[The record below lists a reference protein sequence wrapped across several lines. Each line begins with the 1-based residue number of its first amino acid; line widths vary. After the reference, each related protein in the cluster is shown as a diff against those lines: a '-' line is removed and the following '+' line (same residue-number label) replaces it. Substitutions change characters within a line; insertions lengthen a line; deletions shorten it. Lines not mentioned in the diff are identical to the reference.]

1 MLLDES
7 TVLAS
12 EIDSLGHMNV
22 RFYMTRMERAN
33 QKLLADLNLSSE
45 LLANSF
51 VRRTDTYTRFRAE
64 QFEGATLHTIGGVLD
79 VTEGGMRS
87 YVEIRNAELDQSAA
101 TFIVTTSLIDQ
112 KSRSPQPFP
121 LVTNSGLMTEVPE
134 YAQPRTLALERTGT
148 EVTLDELL
156 AAIPDEELGSV
167 HRGRY
172 DTTIEEGDVDSEGWL
187 RPDAELM
194 FLPFSKMA
202 EQTGVQHGPPVF
214 NTEDGRRVGW
224 AVMETRTQTLGQPKL
239 GDHLQYFNADVALE
253 KKSRVT
259 RRWSFNSQTGQ
270 IVGMSDTVG
279 ICIDLD
285 ARKAIDWPEELRT
298 EIMARIQPQ
307 LGS

>member
-7 TVLAS
+7 KVLAE

-22 RFYMTRMERAN
+22 RFYMERMERAN
-33 QKLLADLNLSSE
+33 RKLLSDLELPSE
-45 LLANSF
+45 LMAKSF

-64 QFEGATLHTIGGVLD
+64 QFEGSTLHTVGGILD

-87 YVEIRNAELDQSAA
+87 YVEIRNPDLEQSAA
-101 TFIVTTSLIDQ
+101 TFIVTTGLIDRKTRVQ
-112 KSRSPQPFP
+112 QPFP
-121 LVTNSGLMTEVPE
+121 LVSNAALETKVPD
-134 YAQPRTLALERTGT
+134 YAQPRTLSLGLPQTD
-148 EVTLDELL
+148 VTFDDLI
-156 AAIPDEELGSV
+156 AAIPDEDLGSV

-172 DTTIEEGDVDSEGWL
+172 DTTVEEGDVDQEGWL
-187 RPDAELM
+187 KPDAELM

-202 EQTGVQHGPPVF
+202 AQTGVQHGPPVF
-214 NTEDGRRVGW
+214 ETESGQRVGW

-259 RRWSFNSQTGQ
+259 RRWAFNSGTGQ
-270 IVGMSDTVG
+270 LVGMSDTVG

-285 ARKAIDWPEELRT
+285 ARKAIDWPDELRV
-298 EIMARIQPQ
+298 EIEAKMQPQ
-307 LGS
+307 FA